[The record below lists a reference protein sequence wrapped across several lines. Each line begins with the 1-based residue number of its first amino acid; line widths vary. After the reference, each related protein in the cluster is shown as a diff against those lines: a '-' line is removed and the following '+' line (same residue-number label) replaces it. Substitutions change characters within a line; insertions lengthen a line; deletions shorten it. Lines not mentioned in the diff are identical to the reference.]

1 MATNGTSNGAN
12 GINVSG
18 WKHYNE
24 GTFLFTV
31 SCAVLAVAFLPRL
44 RKALKGAD
52 PDRYSS
58 PSL

>member
-1 MATNGTSNGAN
+1 MASNGTSNGSN

-31 SCAVLAVAFLPRL
+31 SLSLRLGIWLCRADRFLAP
-44 RKALKGAD
+44 
-52 PDRYSS
+52 SS
-58 PSL
+58 PSP

>member
-1 MATNGTSNGAN
+1 MATNGVNGVNGVNGTNGNGN
-12 GINVSG
+12 GISG

-31 SCAVLAVAFLPRL
+31 SPRPQGSHTAPSIL
-44 RKALKGAD
+44 TTV
-52 PDRYSS
+52 PHS

>member
-31 SCAVLAVAFLPRL
+31 SCPVFAAPHSG
-44 RKALKGAD
+44 K
-52 PDRYSS
+52 
-58 PSL
+58 

>member
-1 MATNGTSNGAN
+1 MATNGTSN

-31 SCAVLAVAFLPRL
+31 SSAPTRL
-44 RKALKGAD
+44 RGYRSL
-52 PDRYSS
+52 DRAELTATPMTFS
-58 PSL
+58 PSP